1 MKQLIA
7 RIDDDLH
14 ARLKARAAAEGRSLN
29 ALVAEA
35 LELAAASGDR
45 RAGIR
50 ARARSAG
57 LLVVPALPAGTGH
70 RERVL
75 RATRGAGT
83 AASDA
88 LSADRSSR

>member
-35 LELAAASGDR
+35 LELAAASGR
-45 RAGIR
+45 RADIR